1 MPSGR
6 VHFHSNNMSDSSLQ
20 VFIDGELYPE
30 ADAKISVFDHG
41 LLYGDGVFEGI
52 RFYNGRV
59 FKLDEHIDRIFDSAK
74 AIHLTIHC
82 SHADVCEAVL
92 NTIRA
97 NKLEDGYVRLVITR
111 GTGGLGLSPYLCE
124 KESIVV
130 IASKI
135 SLYPAEDYES
145 GLKLV
150 TCSTRRPTHDSLS
163 PAVKSLNYL
172 SNVMAKIE
180 AIAAGAEEGVMLNQ
194 SGLVAECTGDNIF
207 IVKKGEIATPPVAAG
222 MLDGITRRVVI
233 DLAREHGYTLLER
246 EMGRYDLYTADE
258 VFLTGTAAEVIP
270 VRIYDEREIGDG
282 KPGTVT
288 KKFMKEFRKMVESS
302 GTPIY

>member
-1 MPSGR
+1 
-6 VHFHSNNMSDSSLQ
+6 MSDSNLQ
-20 VFIDGELYPE
+20 VFIDGEFLPE
-30 ADAKISVFDHG
+30 KDAKISVFDHG

-59 FKLDEHIDRIFDSAK
+59 FKLEEHIERIFDSAK
-74 AIHLTIHC
+74 AIHLNIGF
-82 SHADVCEAVL
+82 SHADMCQAVID
-92 NTIRA
+92 TIKA
-97 NKLEDGYVRLVITR
+97 NELTDGYVRLVITR
-111 GTGGLGLSPYLCE
+111 GAGGLGLSPYRCE
-124 KESIVV
+124 KESVIV

-135 SLYPAEDYES
+135 TLYPAEDYQN

-150 TCSTRRPTHDSLS
+150 TCSTRRPAHDTLS

-180 AIAAGAEEGVMLNQ
+180 AIAAGAEEGVMLNAN
-194 SGLVAECTGDNIF
+194 GLVAECTGDNVF
-207 IVKKGEIATPPVAAG
+207 IVKRGLIFTPPVSAG

-233 DLAREHGYTLLER
+233 DLARRSGHTLTEQELS
-246 EMGRYDLYTADE
+246 RYDLYTADE

-270 VRIYDEREIGDG
+270 VRVYDERVIGDG
-282 KPGTVT
+282 KPGPVT
-288 KKFMKEFRKMVESS
+288 KSLMEDFRKMVETT

>member
-1 MPSGR
+1 
-6 VHFHSNNMSDSSLQ
+6 MSDSSLR

-30 ADAKISVFDHG
+30 AEAKISVFDHG

-59 FKLDEHIDRIFDSAK
+59 FELEAHIDRIFDSAK
-74 AIHLTIHC
+74 AIHLEVNSTPAEMC
-82 SHADVCEAVL
+82 KAVIE
-92 NTIRA
+92 TIRA
-97 NKLEDGYVRLVITR
+97 NDLEDGYVRLVITR
-111 GTGGLGLSPYLCE
+111 GVGGLGLSPYRCDR
-124 KESIVV
+124 ESVVV

-135 SLYPAEDYES
+135 SLYPKENYRD

-180 AIAAGAEEGVMLNQ
+180 AIAAGAEEGVMLN
-194 SGLVAECTGDNIF
+194 STGLVAECTGDNVF
-207 IVKKGEIATPPVAAG
+207 IVKQGEIYTPPVAAG
-222 MLDGITRRVVI
+222 MLNGITRKVVM
-233 DLAREHGYTLLER
+233 DLARERGYQLVEKDLS
-246 EMGRYDLYTADE
+246 RYDLYTADE

-282 KPGTVT
+282 KPGPVT
-288 KKFMKEFRKMVESS
+288 KEMMKEFRKKAEST